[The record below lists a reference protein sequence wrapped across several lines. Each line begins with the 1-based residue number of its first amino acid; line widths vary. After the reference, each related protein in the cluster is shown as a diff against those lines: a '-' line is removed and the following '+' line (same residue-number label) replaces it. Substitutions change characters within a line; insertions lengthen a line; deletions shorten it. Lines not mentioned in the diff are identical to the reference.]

1 MADDPFMK
9 ELGYPGGAGASP
21 KSQGSG
27 STSYEASSD
36 DDSPNAAD
44 VGRGLAKSGAGTLVA
59 LPRLANAGVGLV
71 SSRWRNKLGELA
83 EQVPGVK
90 SLEEFADSPNKN
102 WAESAGYW
110 GGEGLQLFGGGLV
123 GEAAKGAE
131 AASAATRGGKAAEEA
146 GNVIDWNAARTRAPQ
161 KALPPPREVPFTP
174 NTTSFANAERKMAAA
189 RGAEYAEGLQ
199 AERTTAAAARA
210 REPVT
215 SRLNLAPAEAPAAAP
230 RGSGAWPYRGSL
242 GRIAQAAGRGG
253 VAGAITDPQH
263 PGEGFVSGATLGG
276 ATPLAGLAMR
286 SGLGQWMA
294 GHGARSAA
302 ASTAM
307 AMGRAL
313 GIPADWLWGM
323 SVPQLMRFWHSPF
336 ARRLDAMARSGA
348 RRGGSTL
355 ARVEGRG
362 PGALGGVG
370 AGAIDPGQTGP
381 AYEPVPEGDQQ

>member
-1 MADDPFMK
+1 MPRDADIDKILRP
-9 ELGYPGGAGASP
+9 
-21 KSQGSG
+21 SG
-27 STSYEASSD
+27 KAPAATPASD

-59 LPRLANAGVGLV
+59 LPRLANAGIGLV

-83 EQVPGVK
+83 EQVPGVT

-146 GNVIDWNAARTRAPQ
+146 GGVLDWNAARTRPPQ
-161 KALPPPREVPFTP
+161 KALPPPRETPFVAKGDSLAQMP
-174 NTTSFANAERKMAAA
+174 QRVRAAQ
-189 RGAEYAEGLQ
+189 GAEYAEGLQ
-199 AERTTAAAARA
+199 AQRAESAAARA

-215 SRLNLAPAEAPAAAP
+215 SRLNLAPAEAPAAP
-230 RGSGAWPYRGSL
+230 RGAQAWPYQGSL

-263 PGEGFVSGATLGG
+263 PGEGFATGAGLGG
-276 ATPLAGLAMR
+276 LTPLAGLAAR
-286 SGLGQWMA
+286 SGWGQWMA
-294 GHGARSAA
+294 EHGARSAA
-302 ASTAM
+302 ASLALTIGAK
-307 AMGRAL
+307 L
-313 GIPADWLWGM
+313 GIPETWLWGM
-323 SVPQLMRFWHSPF
+323 SVPQLLRFWHSPV
-336 ARRLDAMARSGA
+336 ARHLGEAARSGA
-348 RRGGSTL
+348 RRGGSAL

-362 PGALGGVG
+362 PGAI
-370 AGAIDPGQTGP
+370 AGAATG
-381 AYEPVPEGDQQ
+381 ELDDGD